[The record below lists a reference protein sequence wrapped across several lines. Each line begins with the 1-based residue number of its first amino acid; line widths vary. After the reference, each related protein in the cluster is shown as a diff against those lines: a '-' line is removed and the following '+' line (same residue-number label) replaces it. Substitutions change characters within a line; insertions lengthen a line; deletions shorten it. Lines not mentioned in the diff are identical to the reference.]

1 MRVLLV
7 VLLITIHW
15 FYVNWMIDFPSVSDM
30 HINLKE
36 LFTVLLALRRWGHQW
51 KNTYLHI
58 YTDNMA
64 TKYVLNKGSMRNNI
78 GMDFLREIYC
88 ILAMNNINIVAKY
101 LTSKDNIVVDN
112 ENFALAAA
120 EIVLEHNDFILHL
133 CFDWSTHVSY
143 ECFQYL
149 LQTLSLLSK
158 DIWTKMLNLRQSIF
172 AKSTKAT
179 YKSHLRSFLRFC
191 LYFGY
196 EPLACTVETICRYIA
211 FLARSLSYSSIPG
224 YLNIIRLLHVDSDN

>member
-1 MRVLLV
+1 
-7 VLLITIHW
+7 
-15 FYVNWMIDFPSVSDM
+15 MIDFPSVSDV

-36 LFTVLLALRRWGHQW
+36 LFTVLLALRSWGHQW
-51 KNTYLHI
+51 KNTYLHV

-64 TKYVLNKGSMRNNI
+64 TKYVLNTGSMRDDI

-101 LTSKDNIVVDN
+101 LTSKDNIVADALSRLDN
-112 ENFALAAA
+112 VNFALAAA
-120 EIVLEHNDFILHL
+120 EILLEHNDFILHP

-158 DIWTKMLNLRQSIF
+158 DIWTKMLNLTDNRFFPNQPKLLTKSI
-172 AKSTKAT
+172 
-179 YKSHLRSFLRFC
+179 
-191 LYFGY
+191 
-196 EPLACTVETICRYIA
+196 
-211 FLARSLSYSSIPG
+211 
-224 YLNIIRLLHVDSDN
+224 